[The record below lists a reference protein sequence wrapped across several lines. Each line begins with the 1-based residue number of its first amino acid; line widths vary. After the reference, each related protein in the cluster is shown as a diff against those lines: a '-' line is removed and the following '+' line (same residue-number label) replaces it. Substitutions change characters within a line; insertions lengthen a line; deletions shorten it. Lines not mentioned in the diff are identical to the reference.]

1 MKMRITLLIMLVL
14 AFTISC
20 NNTRRISTS
29 RLPFEVQ
36 FGRTGGF
43 TNIPVEYKL
52 NNKGDVFKISGTE
65 MTKINDI
72 SRKRIK
78 TIKELLN
85 RIDFEHLK
93 FCEPGNMSYNIKVI
107 TSDYENSVTWND
119 QTPDDILKNLYKEL
133 LTTIKP

>member
-1 MKMRITLLIMLVL
+1 MRITLLITLVL
-14 AFTISC
+14 VLTISC
-20 NNTRRISTS
+20 NNTRKISS
-29 RLPFEVQ
+29 ARLPFEIQ
-36 FGRTGGF
+36 FGRIGGF

-52 NNKGDVFKISGTE
+52 NNKGDVFKISGAE

-78 TIKELLN
+78 TIKELLI

-93 FCEPGNMSYNIKVI
+93 FYEPGNMSYNIKVI

-119 QTPDDILKNLYKEL
+119 QTPDDILKNLYKVL
-133 LTTIKP
+133 LTTLKP